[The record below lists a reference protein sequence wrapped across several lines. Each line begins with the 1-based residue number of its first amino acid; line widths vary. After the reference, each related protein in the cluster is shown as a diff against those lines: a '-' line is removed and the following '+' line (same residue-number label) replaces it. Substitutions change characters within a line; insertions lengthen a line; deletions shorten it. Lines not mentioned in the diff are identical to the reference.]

1 MKKHVIFSFYIAK
14 KIKKIYNKLLE
25 KGTNMAQDNNV
36 QEKVQKK
43 LNKEIF
49 EYSKM
54 EKSKILESYNTTEL
68 GYSVERANELLEKN
82 GYNKIES
89 EDEEKWYDIV
99 IKSFFDPF
107 SLILMCIIFISVFTD
122 VLMVAEKSYAKIIIL
137 SLIILVSGT
146 IHFIQDTKTKKSMK
160 ELKELVSNTISVI
173 RGGIEVEI
181 SLADVVV
188 GDIIKL
194 SAGDMIPADLRILS
208 SKDLFISQSSLTG
221 ESEPIEKFELNSKDT
236 TDIFELENICF
247 MGTSIVSGAAIVIV
261 IATGKDTYLGQMSKS
276 MVTKK
281 GDTAFDKGIKKITG
295 LLIKITMVMVPIV
308 FIINIVTKGNV
319 LDSFIYAVAVAVGIT
334 PELLLVIV
342 TSNLAKGSIEMAKK
356 KTIVKDLNSIQNLG
370 AMDILCTDKTGTL
383 TQDHIILEEY
393 LDVHGNEDMRVLRH
407 AFLNSHFQTGLKNLI
422 DLAIINKA
430 ISTNLDNILNNYVK
444 VDEIPFDFIR
454 RRMSV
459 VIEDKSGKKQLITK
473 GSVEEILSICK
484 FAEIEGKVQEI
495 NSELHDEIMKI
506 ANKLNTNGLRV
517 VAIAQKNE
525 FYHNTKTF
533 GVQDEYEMILMGYV
547 AFLDPPKESAKSAI
561 KALNGYGVAVKVIT
575 GDNELV
581 AKKVCYQVGI
591 DTTNSLT
598 GKQIEKMSETEFL
611 SVVEKTTLFSKISPI
626 QKATIV
632 KALQTKGHIIGYMG
646 DGINDAPALVQADV
660 GISVDSGVE
669 IAKESADIILL
680 EKSLMVLT
688 DGLIEG
694 RKVFANIMKYL
705 KMGTSSN
712 VGNMLSVLFASI
724 FIPFLP
730 MLPIHILLQN
740 LLYDIS
746 QIGIPFDNV
755 DKEYLKVPRKW
766 EIKEISK
773 FILWFAP
780 ISTFFDLV
788 TFGVLWYIIGANTI
802 ADQALFQSGWFLLGL
817 LSQTVIVHI
826 IRTKKIPFFQ
836 SRPSWIMVFSTLTI
850 TIIGLAIPFTAFGT
864 YVGLVPLPP
873 VFLWCLL
880 IIMIA
885 YMLITECVKRI
896 FIRFNKDWV

>member
-1 MKKHVIFSFYIAK
+1 MK
-14 KIKKIYNKLLE
+14 
-25 KGTNMAQDNNV
+25 QDNIV
-36 QEKVQKK
+36 QEKVQNN
-43 LNKEIF
+43 LNKKIF
-49 EYSKM
+49 KYSKM
-54 EKSKILESYNTTEL
+54 EKSKILESFNTTEL
-68 GYSVERANELLEKN
+68 GYTAQQANELLQKN

-89 EDEEKWYDIV
+89 EEEVKWYDIV

-107 SLILMCIIFISVFTD
+107 SIILMCIILISVFTD
-122 VLMVAEKSYAKIIIL
+122 VILVEEKSYAKIIIL

-146 IHFIQDTKTKKSMK
+146 IHFIQDFKTKKSMK
-160 ELKELVSNTISVI
+160 KLKEMVSNKISII
-173 RGGIEVEI
+173 RGGVTEEI
-181 SLADVVV
+181 SLIDIVV

-194 SAGDMIPADLRILS
+194 SAGDLIPADLRVIS

-236 TDIFELENICF
+236 TDIFELENICY
-247 MGTSIVSGAAIVIV
+247 MGTSIVSGTALVIV
-261 IATGKDTYLGQMSKS
+261 IAIGKDTYLGQMSKT

-281 GDTAFDKGIKKITG
+281 GDTAFDKGIKKITW

-308 FIINIVTKGNV
+308 FFINIATKGNI

-342 TSNLAKGSIEMAKK
+342 TSNLAKGSIQMAKK

-370 AMDILCTDKTGTL
+370 AMNILCTDKTGTL
-383 TQDHIILEEY
+383 TQDHIVLEEY
-393 LDVHGNEDMRVLRH
+393 LDVYGNEDMRVLRH

-422 DLAIINKA
+422 DIAIIEKA
-430 ISTNLDNILNNYVK
+430 KSNNLVAILDNYIK

-459 VIEDKSGKKQLITK
+459 VIEDKNGKKQLITK
-473 GSVEEILSICK
+473 GSVEEVLSICK
-484 FAEIEGKVQEI
+484 YAEIDGNVKEI
-495 NSELHDEIMKI
+495 NNELNNEIMKI

-525 FYHNTKTF
+525 FYHDVKTF
-533 GVQDEYEMILMGYV
+533 GVQDEYDMILIGYV

-561 KALNGYGVAVKVIT
+561 QALNGYGVAVKVIT

-598 GKQIEKMSETEFL
+598 GKQIEKMSETELL

-626 QKATIV
+626 QKANIV
-632 KALQTKGHIIGYMG
+632 KALQSKGHIIGYMG

-660 GISVDSGVE
+660 GISVDGGVE

-712 VGNMLSVLFASI
+712 VGNMISVLFASI

-755 DKEYLKVPRKW
+755 DKEYLKIPRKW

-773 FILWFAP
+773 FIVWFAP

-788 TFGVLWYIIGANTI
+788 TFAVLWYIIGANTI
-802 ADQALFQSGWFLLGL
+802 ANQALFQSGWFLLGL

-826 IRTKKIPFFQ
+826 IRTKKIPFIQ
-836 SRPSWIMVFSTLTI
+836 SRPSSIMVFSTLVI
-850 TIIGLAIPFTAFGT
+850 TIIGLIIPYTVFGS
-864 YVGLVPLPP
+864 YVGLVPLPS
-873 VFLWCLL
+873 VYLWCLL
-880 IIMIA
+880 VIMIA
-885 YMLITECVKRI
+885 YILITEVVKRI
-896 FIRFNKDWV
+896 YIKFNKDWV

>member
-1 MKKHVIFSFYIAK
+1 MKED
-14 KIKKIYNKLLE
+14 KI
-25 KGTNMAQDNNV
+25 V
-36 QEKVQKK
+36 QEKVQTN
-43 LNKEIF
+43 LNKNIF

-54 EKSKILESYNTTEL
+54 DKNIILESFNTNEL
-68 GYSVERANELLEKN
+68 GYTNEHANELLEKN
-82 GYNKIES
+82 GYNKVET
-89 EDEEKWYDIV
+89 ENEEKWYDLI

-107 SLILMCIIFISVFTD
+107 SMILMLIIVVSIFTD
-122 VLMVAEKSYAKIIIL
+122 VLLVEEKSYAKIIVL

-146 IHFIQDTKTKKSMK
+146 IHFIQDFKTKKSLK
-160 ELKELVSNTISVI
+160 KLKELVTNTISVMRDGEI
-173 RGGIEVEI
+173 KEI
-181 SLADVVV
+181 SLTDIVV

-194 SAGDMIPADLRILS
+194 SAGDMIPADLRVLS

-221 ESEPIEKFELNSKDT
+221 ESEPIEKFEVNNKDT

-247 MGTSIVSGAAIVIV
+247 MGTSIVSGAATVIV
-261 IATGKDTYLGQMSKS
+261 IATGKNTYLGQMSKS

-281 GDTAFDKGIKKITG
+281 GDTAFDKGIKKITF
-295 LLIKITMVMVPIV
+295 LLIKITMIMVPIV
-308 FIINIVTKGNV
+308 FVINIVTKGHI

-383 TQDHIILEEY
+383 TQDHIVLEEY
-393 LDVHGNEDMRVLRH
+393 LDVHGNEDMRILRH
-407 AFLNSHFQTGLKNLI
+407 AFLNSYFQTGLKNLI
-422 DLAIINKA
+422 DIAIIEKAKINKLNE
-430 ISTNLDNILNNYVK
+430 ILDNYKK
-444 VDEIPFDFIR
+444 VDEIPFDFVR

-459 VIEDKSGKKQLITK
+459 VIEDKNNKKQLITK

-484 FAEIEGKVQEI
+484 YAEIDGSVQEI
-495 NSELHDEIMKI
+495 NNELHDEIMKI
-506 ANKLNTNGLRV
+506 ASKLNTNGLRV

-525 FYHNTKTF
+525 FYHDVKTF
-533 GVQDEYEMILMGYV
+533 GVQDEYEMILIGYV
-547 AFLDPPKESAKSAI
+547 AFLDPPKESSKQAI
-561 KALNGYGVAVKVIT
+561 EALNNYGVAVKVIT

-591 DTTNSLT
+591 DTTYSLT
-598 GKQIEKMSETEFL
+598 GKQIDNMSEKEFL
-611 SVVEKTTLFSKISPI
+611 EAVEKTTLFSKISPI
-626 QKATIV
+626 QKASIV
-632 KALQTKGHIIGYMG
+632 KALQNNGHIVGYMG

-660 GISVDSGVE
+660 SISVDSGVE

-680 EKSLMVLT
+680 EKSLMVLQQ
-688 DGLIEG
+688 GLIEG

-712 VGNMLSVLFASI
+712 VGNMVSVLFASI

-746 QIGIPFDNV
+746 QIGIPFDSV

-773 FILWFAP
+773 FIWWFAP
-780 ISTFFDLV
+780 VSSFFDLV
-788 TFGVLWYIIGANTI
+788 TFGVLWYVVGANTI
-802 ADQALFQSGWFLLGL
+802 ASQALFQSGWFLEGL
-817 LSQTVIVHI
+817 LSQTIIVHI
-826 IRTKKIPFFQ
+826 IRTGKIPFVQ
-836 SRPSWIMVFSTLTI
+836 SKPSGILLFSTVVI
-850 TIIGLAIPFTAFGT
+850 SIIGFIIPFSAIGSS
-864 YVGLVPLPP
+864 VGLVPLSATYIA
-873 VFLWCLL
+873 CLAV
-880 IIMIA
+880 IMIT
-885 YMLITECVKRI
+885 YILITECVKRI
-896 FIRFNKDWV
+896 FIKVNKDWV

>member
-1 MKKHVIFSFYIAK
+1 MK
-14 KIKKIYNKLLE
+14 
-25 KGTNMAQDNNV
+25 QDNNV
-36 QEKVQKK
+36 QGKIQDN
-43 LNKEIF
+43 LNKKIF

-54 EKSKILESYNTTEL
+54 DKNNILESFSTTEL
-68 GYSVERANELLEKN
+68 GYTTVHANELLEQN

-107 SLILMCIIFISVFTD
+107 SLILMAIIFISVFTD
-122 VLMVAEKSYAKIIIL
+122 VLMVEQKSYAKIIIL

-146 IHFIQDTKTKKSMK
+146 IHFIQDFKTKKSMK
-160 ELKELVSNTISVI
+160 ELKDLVSNSISVI
-173 RGGIEVEI
+173 RNGIEEEI
-181 SLADVVV
+181 SLTDIVT

-194 SAGDMIPADLRILS
+194 SAGDMIPADLRVLS

-247 MGTSIVSGAAIVIV
+247 MGTSIVSGTAIVMV

-383 TQDHIILEEY
+383 TQDHIVLEEY
-393 LDVHGNEDMRVLRH
+393 LDVYGNEDMRILRH

-422 DLAIINKA
+422 DISIIEKA
-430 ISTNLDNILNNYVK
+430 KNNNLIEILDNYKK

-459 VIEDKSGKKQLITK
+459 VIEDKNNKKQLITK
-473 GSVEEILSICK
+473 GSVEEVLSICK
-484 FAEIEGKVQEI
+484 FAEIDGNVQEI
-495 NSELHDEIMKI
+495 NNELHVEIMKI

-525 FYHNTKTF
+525 FYHDTKTF
-533 GVQDEYEMILMGYV
+533 GVQDEYDMILIGYV
-547 AFLDPPKESAKSAI
+547 AFLDPPKESAKGAI
-561 KALNGYGVAVKVIT
+561 KALNSYGVAVKVIT

-598 GKQIEKMSETEFL
+598 GKQIESMSENEFL
-611 SVVEKTTLFSKISPI
+611 NVVEKTTLFSKISPI

-632 KALQTKGHIIGYMG
+632 KALQSKGHIIGYMG

-755 DKEYLKVPRKW
+755 DKEYLKTPRKW

-773 FILWFAP
+773 FIVWFAP

-802 ADQALFQSGWFLLGL
+802 ANQALFQSGWFILGL

-826 IRTKKIPFFQ
+826 IRTKKIPFLQ

-850 TIIGLAIPFTAFGT
+850 TIIGLIIPYTKFGS
-864 YVGLVPLPP
+864 YVGLVPLPSLY
-873 VFLWCLL
+873 LWCLL
-880 IIMIA
+880 VIMIA
-885 YMLITECVKRI
+885 YILITEVVKRI
-896 FIRFNKDWV
+896 YIKFNKDWV

>member
-1 MKKHVIFSFYIAK
+1 MV
-14 KIKKIYNKLLE
+14 
-25 KGTNMAQDNNV
+25 QDKNLQV
-36 QEKVQKK
+36 KVQKNI
-43 LNKEIF
+43 NKEIF

-54 EKSKILESYNTTEL
+54 DKAKILENFSTTEL
-68 GYSVERANELLEKN
+68 GYSINRANELLETN

-122 VLMVAEKSYAKIIIL
+122 VLMVEEKSYAKIVIL

-146 IHFIQDTKTKKSMK
+146 IHFIQDFKTKKSMK
-160 ELKELVSNTISVI
+160 KLKELVSNSISVM
-173 RGGIEVEI
+173 RDGVIEEI
-181 SLADVVV
+181 SLTDIVA

-194 SAGDMIPADLRILS
+194 SAGDMIPADLRVLS

-236 TDIFELENICF
+236 TDMFELENICY
-247 MGTSIVSGAAIVIV
+247 MGTSIVSGTALVIV
-261 IATGKDTYLGQMSKS
+261 IATGKNTYLGQMSKS

-281 GDTAFDKGIKKITG
+281 GDTAFDKGIKKITF
-295 LLIKITMVMVPIV
+295 LLIKITMIMVPIV
-308 FIINIVTKGNV
+308 FVINIVTKGNV

-383 TQDHIILEEY
+383 TQDHIVLEEY
-393 LDVHGNEDMRVLRH
+393 LDVHGNEDMRILRH

-422 DLAIINKA
+422 DLAIIEKA
-430 ISTNLDNILNNYVK
+430 KTNNLIEILDNYTK

-459 VIEDKSGKKQLITK
+459 VIEDKNSKKQLITK
-473 GSVEEILSICK
+473 GSVEEILAICK
-484 FAEIEGKVQEI
+484 FAEIDGKVLEI
-495 NSELHDEIMKI
+495 NNELHDEIMKI

-525 FYHNTKTF
+525 FFHSIKTF
-533 GVQDEYEMILMGYV
+533 GVKDEYDMILIGYV
-547 AFLDPPKESAKSAI
+547 AFLDPPKESSKEAI
-561 KALNGYGVAVKVIT
+561 KALNSYGVAVKVIT

-598 GKQIEKMSETEFL
+598 GKQIESMSENEFL

-626 QKATIV
+626 QKANIV

-712 VGNMLSVLFASI
+712 VGNMISVLFASI

-773 FILWFAP
+773 FIIWFAP

-788 TFGVLWYIIGANTI
+788 TFAVLWYIIGANTI

-826 IRTKKIPFFQ
+826 IRTKKIPFLQ
-836 SRPSWIMVFSTLTI
+836 SRPSWIMVFSTLVI
-850 TIIGLAIPFTAFGT
+850 TIIGLAIPYTAFGT
-864 YVGLVPLPP
+864 YVGLVPLPSL
-873 VFLWCLL
+873 FIWCLL
-880 IIMIA
+880 VIMIT
-885 YMLITECVKRI
+885 YILITECVKRI
-896 FIRFNKDWV
+896 FIKFNKDWV

>member
-1 MKKHVIFSFYIAK
+1 MKEDNKIQQKEQSNTNK
-14 KIKKIYNKLLE
+14 K
-25 KGTNMAQDNNV
+25 
-36 QEKVQKK
+36 
-43 LNKEIF
+43 IF

-54 EKSKILESYNTTEL
+54 EKNEILESFTTNEL
-68 GYSVERANELLEKN
+68 GYTNEYAYRLLQEN
-82 GYNKIES
+82 GYNKVET
-89 EDEEKWYDIV
+89 EDEEKIYDII

-107 SLILMCIIFISVFTD
+107 SIILMCIILISIFTD
-122 VLMVAEKSYAKIIIL
+122 VLLVQEKSYAKIIVL

-146 IHFIQDTKTKKSMK
+146 IHFIQDFKTKKSLK
-160 ELKELVSNTISVI
+160 KLKEMVTSTISVMRDGVI
-173 RGGIEVEI
+173 KEI
-181 SLADVVV
+181 SLTDIVV

-221 ESEPIEKFELNSKDT
+221 ESEPIEKFELNTKVT
-236 TDIFELENICF
+236 TDMFELENICF
-247 MGTSIVSGAAIVIV
+247 MGTSIVSGAATVIV
-261 IATGKDTYLGQMSKS
+261 IATGKNTYLGQMSKS

-281 GDTAFDKGIKKITG
+281 GDTAFDKGIKKITW

-308 FIINIVTKGNV
+308 FVINIVTKGNV

-383 TQDHIILEEY
+383 TQDHIVLEEY
-393 LDVHGNEDMRVLRH
+393 LDVHGKEDMRILRH
-407 AFLNSHFQTGLKNLI
+407 AFLNSYFQTGLKNLI
-422 DLAIINKA
+422 DIAIIEKA
-430 ISTNLDNILNNYVK
+430 KSNNLNDILDNYKK
-444 VDEIPFDFIR
+444 VDEIPFDFVR

-459 VIEDKSGKKQLITK
+459 VIEDKNNKKQLITK

-484 FAEIEGKVQEI
+484 YAEIDGSVEEI
-495 NSELHDEIMKI
+495 NNELHDEIMKI

-525 FYHNTKTF
+525 FYHDIKTF
-533 GVQDEYEMILMGYV
+533 GVQDEYDMILIGYV
-547 AFLDPPKESAKSAI
+547 AFLDPPKESSKQSI
-561 KALNGYGVAVKVIT
+561 EVLNNYGVAVKVIT

-598 GKQIEKMSETEFL
+598 GKQIENMSEKEFL
-611 SVVEKTTLFSKISPI
+611 EAVEKTTLFSKISPI
-626 QKATIV
+626 QKANIV
-632 KALQTKGHIIGYMG
+632 KALQKNGHIVGYMG

-660 GISVDSGVE
+660 SISVDSGVE

-680 EKSLMVLT
+680 EKSLMVLGQ
-688 DGLIEG
+688 GLIEG

-712 VGNMLSVLFASI
+712 VGNMLSVLFASV

-755 DKEYLKVPRKW
+755 DREYLKVPRKW
-766 EIKEISK
+766 EIKEISN
-773 FILWFAP
+773 FIWWFAP

-788 TFGVLWYIIGANTI
+788 TFAVLWYIIGANTI
-802 ADQALFQSGWFLLGL
+802 ASQALFQSGWFLLGL
-817 LSQTVIVHI
+817 LSQTIIVHI
-826 IRTKKIPFFQ
+826 IRTGKIPFVQ
-836 SRPSWIMVFSTLTI
+836 SKPSGILLFTTAAI
-850 TIIGLAIPFTAFGT
+850 TIIGLIIPYTAFGS
-864 YVGLVPLPP
+864 YVGLVPLPG
-873 VFLWCLL
+873 LYLACLTV
-880 IIMIA
+880 IMIS
-885 YMLITECVKRI
+885 YILITECVKRI
-896 FIRFNKDWV
+896 YIKVNKDWV